1 MISYGG
7 NNRTHMV
14 RIPDPG
20 RFELRLAD
28 GAANP
33 YLMPAA
39 VLAAGLDG
47 MAKKTDPGK
56 RLDID
61 MYSEPHKAKGVKK
74 LPIYLLD
81 AIRLFEKNK
90 TLRAALG
97 EDFSKAFLRIKGEE
111 WDNYARDL
119 SAWERKNTLDC

>member
-1 MISYGG
+1 MTYGG

-33 YLMPAA
+33 YLLAA
-39 VLAAGLDG
+39 GVLAAGLDG
-47 MAKKTDPGK
+47 VASKADPGQ

-61 MYSEPHKAKGVKK
+61 MYSAGPLEGVTK
-74 LPIYLLD
+74 LPAYLID
-81 AIRLFEKNK
+81 AIRLLDGSAG
-90 TLRAALG
+90 LRAAMG
-97 EDFSKAFLRIKGEE
+97 DEFIDAYVTIKQRE
-111 WDNYARDL
+111 WDDYARQITE
-119 SAWERKNTLDC
+119 WERAATLDL